1 MRVVIGRIGKAHGI
15 RGEVTVE
22 IRTDEPEIRFV
33 EGARLFCDETTRVL
47 VIETVRPHGG
57 GLLIGFEGIADRT
70 VAEAL
75 RGILL
80 EAERDRNDQ
89 PADSDEFYDVD
100 LVGLEVRDE
109 AGVTLG
115 VVDEVV
121 HLPSQDLLSIRGVD
135 DRMWLLPFVAELV
148 PSVDI
153 GAGVIIAAPP
163 PGLMETQEVAD
174 SDTDGLRKA

>member
-33 EGARLFCDETTRVL
+33 EGARLFCDESSRVL

-70 VAEAL
+70 AAEAL

-80 EAERDRNDQ
+80 EAERDRSDQ

-109 AGVTLG
+109 AGVMLG

-121 HLPSQDLLSIRGVD
+121 HLPSQDLLSVRGAD
-135 DRMWLLPFVAELV
+135 DRLWLLPFVAELV

-153 GAGVIIAAPP
+153 KAGVITAAPP
-163 PGLMETQEVAD
+163 PGLMETEEAAD